1 MMNRRDILAIVALV
15 VVAVVLPFVGL
26 SRYEV
31 TQLTVFFIWATVVTQ
46 WNLVF
51 GVAGIFSLAQM
62 ALFAIG
68 GYATAMLGLYLDWN
82 LWFAL
87 PVAGVLAVLFSILVG
102 LACLRLSGA
111 YVALLTLAIA
121 HMLFLL
127 IVTDSECVWYEG
139 ATCRSLTEGWRGLG
153 RYGDFGFRSW
163 LGKHF
168 ILGNYFTA
176 MTLLVLA
183 TVFSIVIIRS
193 PIGLAFRALRDN
205 PAYAAARGISRF
217 RYQLLVFAC
226 SAFFTGLAGS
236 VYAANFKV
244 IGPNVL
250 QLPLLLFLIS
260 MMVVGG
266 VGRIWGPLVGA
277 ALLMLIDETFKED
290 WLSEYRNI
298 GLGALLAL
306 FVILMPQGVVGA
318 VEDLYGRYKTRATAA
333 SRRDSSPS
341 P

>member
-1 MMNRRDILAIVALV
+1 MRLRWHIAIGVALLAAA
-15 VVAVVLPFVGL
+15 VALPFFDV
-26 SRYEV
+26 SRYWV
-31 TQLTVFFIWATVVTQ
+31 TQLTLFFIWASVVTQ

-68 GYATAMLGLYLDWN
+68 GYATAMLGLYFEWN

-87 PVAGVLAVLFSILVG
+87 PVAGVAAVVFSLFVG
-102 LACLRLSGA
+102 LACLRLTGA

-121 HMLFLL
+121 HILFLL

-153 RYGDFGFRSW
+153 RFGDFGFREW
-163 LGKHF
+163 LGRNF
-168 ILGNYFTA
+168 YFGNYFMA
-176 MTLLVLA
+176 MSLLTLA
-183 TVFSIVIIRS
+183 TIFSGAIIRS

-205 PAYAAARGISRF
+205 PGYAMARGISRF
-217 RYQLLVFAC
+217 KYQLLVFAC

-236 VYAANFKV
+236 IYAGNFKV
-244 IGPNVL
+244 IGPNIL
-250 QLPLLLFLIS
+250 QLPLLLFLVS
-260 MMVVGG
+260 MMIVGG

-277 ALLMLIDETFKED
+277 ILLMVIDEALKED
-290 WLSEYRNI
+290 EISEYRNI
-298 GLGALLAL
+298 GLGGLLAA

-318 VEDLYGRYKTRATAA
+318 LEDLYRRYKN
-333 SRRDSSPS
+333 RREA
-341 P
+341 

>member
-1 MMNRRDILAIVALV
+1 MRLRWHIVLGVALL
-15 VVAVVLPFVGL
+15 AAGIALPFFDV
-26 SRYEV
+26 SRYWI
-31 TQLTVFFIWATVVTQ
+31 TQLTLLFIWATVVTQ

-68 GYATAMLGLYLDWN
+68 GYATAMLGLYFEWN

-87 PVAGVLAVLFSILVG
+87 PVAGVAAVVFSLFVG
-102 LACLRLSGA
+102 LACLRLTGA

-121 HMLFLL
+121 HILFLL

-153 RYGDFGFRSW
+153 RFGDFGFREW
-163 LGKHF
+163 LGRNF
-168 ILGNYFTA
+168 YLGNYFMA
-176 MTLLVLA
+176 MSLLTLA
-183 TVFSIVIIRS
+183 TIFSGAIIRS

-205 PAYAAARGISRF
+205 PGYAMARGISRF
-217 RYQLLVFAC
+217 KYQLLVFAC

-236 VYAANFKV
+236 IYAGNFKV
-244 IGPNVL
+244 IGPNIL
-250 QLPLLLFLIS
+250 QLPLLLFLVS
-260 MMVVGG
+260 MMIVGG

-277 ALLMLIDETFKED
+277 ILLMVIDEALKED
-290 WLSEYRNI
+290 EISEYRNI
-298 GLGALLAL
+298 GLGGLLAA

-318 VEDLYGRYKTRATAA
+318 LEDLYRRYKN
-333 SRRDSSPS
+333 RREA
-341 P
+341 

>member
-1 MMNRRDILAIVALV
+1 MTARHHMAIGAAVLALAVALPFLG
-15 VVAVVLPFVGL
+15 LP
-26 SRYEV
+26 RYWI
-31 TQLTVFFIWATVVTQ
+31 TQLTLFFIWSTVVTQ

-62 ALFAIG
+62 ALFAVG
-68 GYATAMLGLYLDWN
+68 GYATAMLGLYFDWN

-87 PVAGVLAVLFSILVG
+87 PVAGILAVAFSLLIG

-121 HMLFLL
+121 YIVFLL

-153 RYGDFGFRSW
+153 RFGDFGFRSW
-163 LGKHF
+163 LGRNF
-168 ILGNYFTA
+168 ILGNYFLA
-176 MTLLVLA
+176 LSLLALA
-183 TVFSIVIIRS
+183 TLFSIVIIYG

-205 PAYAAARGISRF
+205 AGYAMARGISRF

-226 SAFFTGLAGS
+226 SAFFTGLAGG
-236 VYAANFKV
+236 VYAGNFKV

-260 MMVVGG
+260 MMIVGG
-266 VGRIWGPLVGA
+266 VGRVWGPLVGA
-277 ALLMLIDETFKED
+277 ALLMLIDETFKEEA
-290 WLSEYRNI
+290 LAEYRNI
-298 GLGALLAL
+298 GLGLLLAA

-318 VEDLYGRYKTRATAA
+318 VERVWRR
-333 SRRDSSPS
+333 SRGAPREAESERP
-341 P
+341 PA